1 MILRRLKIKRKSV
14 RGWVYGI
21 AVSTLVGLFI
31 AYSAAQ
37 LSLTLLIIWAGIIII
52 ISIVLEVVILL
63 ANTISSVP
71 LFSSSQLSLTDRFGA
86 LIPFINESKKIDILC
101 DTLKSFSDR
110 DDRLQALKK
119 KIDSG
124 AYVRILVMHP
134 NGAGVCEMYNSR
146 KARDV
151 PINSDTLKVEIKAS
165 LSRVVKAFG
174 KKKAS
179 ELVRLYHHP
188 PTIAV
193 YRFDDHYAV
202 ACYTFGRGGSSPA
215 FYIANDEYKKEFCN
229 SLNRGFQELWDAPTT
244 KPFSID
250 LLT

>member
-14 RGWVYGI
+14 RSWVYGI
-21 AVSTLVGLFI
+21 AVSTFVGLLI

-37 LSLTLLIIWAGIIII
+37 LSRTLLIIWAGIIFIT
-52 ISIVLEVVILL
+52 SIVLETLILL
-63 ANTISSVP
+63 ARNISSVP
-71 LFSSSQLSLTDRFGA
+71 IFSSSQLSLTDRLSA
-86 LIPFINESKKIDILC
+86 LIPFINDSIKIDILC

-124 AYVRILVMHP
+124 AYVRILMMHP
-134 NGAGVCEMYNSR
+134 EGTGVCEICNSR
-146 KARDV
+146 KAREV
-151 PINSDTLKVEIKAS
+151 PINSDTLQVEIKAS

-174 KKKAS
+174 KKRTA

-188 PTIAV
+188 PTIAI

-215 FYIANDEYKKEFCN
+215 FYVTYDENKKEFCD